1 MKRSARG
8 VALSLAFAGG
18 LAMVANRAWAQL
30 AITEVMASAS
40 TNNALGV
47 AQGPDFWELT
57 NFGNEPL
64 DLTGYRWNDN
74 AGGLAGADPTPF
86 LGLTIEPGE
95 TILFAQDNVPEVS
108 TPESFRSWWGL
119 PPTQKVVF
127 YTGNGLSSEGDS
139 VILWGP
145 EAQTDED
152 TVARVDFGPA
162 LRGRT
167 FLYDRTTG
175 AFGLPASED
184 TPTVV
189 RAVLSDDL
197 GSPGTHEGPVPLAI
211 VVQPT
216 NQVGYVGFPVTF
228 HAAARGLPPPR
239 YQWLKNGEPLPGQ
252 TRPLLSLESVQ
263 PNDAGTYQVWVTNG
277 LGGLLSAPAV
287 LTVDQAPSAPVFTLG
302 LQHRELEAYPGQ
314 TLRFR
319 VAAQGNP
326 APGYQWYH
334 NNQPLPGQTG
344 PELVLSAVTFDA
356 SGDYTVSATN
366 LVGSTQATVRVI
378 IAPRPRLLITEVHS
392 TGSSQFQDWWELTN
406 FDLRPIRLRGYRFD
420 DDSQSLAQAAV
431 ITNDVVIQPGE
442 TVVLVETTAARPM
455 TPEIFRQWWGPDHL
469 PSSVKILVYAGP
481 GLGLSSSGDA
491 VYLWNAAATEDG
503 DFVCGVTF
511 GAAPASPRRTFV
523 YSLDQPQPQA
533 PVPGSLT
540 WLAELNQ
547 WGAFAAVNGDVGSP
561 GRVVE
566 PLRLNTG
573 ISPEGP
579 YLEWIGPAGKM
590 YVLELSGTLSPPTWT
605 VILETNAPNARTRVA
620 LGRELPPAFYRLG
633 LRLPF
638 PEP

>member
-1 MKRSARG
+1 MTRQARVVLVSTILG
-8 VALSLAFAGG
+8 IARAELPH
-18 LAMVANRAWAQL
+18 RAWGQL
-30 AITEVMASAS
+30 AITEVMSSAS
-40 TNNALGV
+40 TNNTLGT

-57 NFGNEPL
+57 HWGTEPL

-86 LGLTIEPGE
+86 LGLTIQPGE
-95 TILFAQDNVPEVS
+95 SILFVQDNVPEVS

-152 TVARVDFGPA
+152 AVARVDFGPA

-167 FLYDRTTG
+167 FLYDQVTG
-175 AFGLPASED
+175 AFGVPASED
-184 TPTVV
+184 MPTVV

-228 HAAARGLPPPR
+228 HVAARGLPSPR
-239 YQWLKNGEPLPGQ
+239 YQWLKDGVPLPGQ
-252 TRPLLSLESVQ
+252 TRPTLSLESVQ

-277 LGGLLSAPAV
+277 LEGLLSTPAL
-287 LTVDQAPSAPVFTLG
+287 LTVDQGPSGPVFTLL

-326 APGYQWYH
+326 APAYQWYH
-334 NNQPLPGQTG
+334 NHQPLTGQDG
-344 PELVLSAVTFDA
+344 PELVLPSVGFGA
-356 SGDYTVSATN
+356 SGDYTVRVTN

-378 IAPRPRLLITEVHS
+378 VAPRPRLLITEVHS

-406 FDLRPIRLRGYRFD
+406 FDTRPIQLQGYRFD
-420 DDSQSLAQAAV
+420 DDSQSLTQATV
-431 ITNDVVIQPGE
+431 ITNDVVIEPGE
-442 TVVLVETTAARPM
+442 SIVLVESTAARPM

-511 GAAPASPRRTFV
+511 GAAPANPRRTFV
-523 YSLDQPQPQA
+523 YNLDQPQPQA

-540 WLAELNQ
+540 LLAEVNQ
-547 WGAFAAVNGDVGSP
+547 WGAFAATNGDVGSP

-566 PLRLNTG
+566 PLRLSTG
-573 ISPEGP
+573 LTPEGP
-579 YLEWIGPAGKM
+579 YLEWFGPAGKT
-590 YVLELSGTLSPPTWT
+590 YVLEFSGTVSPPTWT
-605 VILETNAPNARTRVA
+605 VILETNAPTVRTRVA
-620 LGRELPPAFYRLG
+620 LPHVSPPAFYRLG